1 MEDQKKQYWYIFYD
15 DKLLLQKKGE
25 GFAIPFGEKA
35 PLPVARMLPV
45 TMPDGTEALS
55 VRFMIKQ
62 GKHTSCFIG
71 TSTAVIVLFVVHR
84 RYSRDRL

>member
-25 GFAIPFGEKA
+25 GFAIPFEEEA

-45 TMPDGTEALS
+45 TMPDGTYTR
-55 VRFMIKQ
+55 VQ
-62 GKHTSCFIG
+62 PN
-71 TSTAVIVLFVVHR
+71 
-84 RYSRDRL
+84 